1 MGLPFSRNP
10 LGVVGGSSGA
20 VSGGDAGVS
29 YLDRGD
35 GDAGVSRGGRL
46 VFVFDIGGGEPVN
59 PSEPYDLSN
68 ASYTETYTHNVG
80 LAISISGIVVNDTSN
95 VSKIV
100 VVCEVLATPSTLSKE
115 LQKDDPNGEY
125 TLMSGSLDP
134 IPVDNYI
141 TSATIKVFDTSGV
154 VIQEKQI

>member
-1 MGLPFSRNP
+1 M
-10 LGVVGGSSGA
+10 
-20 VSGGDAGVS
+20 
-29 YLDRGD
+29 
-35 GDAGVSRGGRL
+35 
-46 VFVFDIGGGEPVN
+46 N

-95 VSKIV
+95 VSKIT
-100 VVCEVLATPSTLSKE
+100 VVCETIGIVTAPTLSKE

-134 IPVDNYI
+134 IPEDNYI

>member
-1 MGLPFSRNP
+1 M
-10 LGVVGGSSGA
+10 A
-20 VSGGDAGVS
+20 SGGGGPS
-29 YLDRGD
+29 GD
-35 GDAGVSRGGRL
+35 LGGRL
-46 VFVFDIGGGEPVN
+46 VFVFDIDGEGGPVN

-68 ASYTETYTHNVG
+68 ASYTATYTHNAG

-95 VSKIV
+95 VSKIT
-100 VVCEVLATPSTLSKE
+100 VVCETQYVDVPPLSKD

-125 TLMSGSLDP
+125 TLKSGSLDP
-134 IPVDNYI
+134 IPEDNYI

>member
-1 MGLPFSRNP
+1 MSNAD
-10 LGVVGGSSGA
+10 GGA
-20 VSGGDAGVS
+20 
-29 YLDRGD
+29 RD
-35 GDAGVSRGGRL
+35 GYGGRL

-68 ASYTETYTHNVG
+68 ASYTDTSVNGRSVS
-80 LAISISGIVVNDTSN
+80 ISISGIVVNDTSN
-95 VSKIV
+95 VSKIT
-100 VVCEVLATPSTLSKE
+100 VVCETQYVDVPPLSKD

-125 TLMSGSLDP
+125 TLLSDRLNPSDGDG
-134 IPVDNYI
+134 DYI

>member
-1 MGLPFSRNP
+1 M
-10 LGVVGGSSGA
+10 
-20 VSGGDAGVS
+20 
-29 YLDRGD
+29 
-35 GDAGVSRGGRL
+35 
-46 VFVFDIGGGEPVN
+46 N
-59 PSEPYDLSN
+59 PSELYDLSN
-68 ASYTETYTHNVG
+68 ASYTDTSVNGRSVS
-80 LAISISGIVVNDTSN
+80 ISISGIVVNDTSN

-100 VVCEVLATPSTLSKE
+100 VVCETIGIVSAPTLSKE

-134 IPVDNYI
+134 IPEDNYI